1 MCCVNLLDKTL
12 EIKQESKWSILV
24 RYLYSYVK
32 YRFDKTILNFQYPFE
47 VRQLQTEHGEI
58 DKVFN
63 KSNK

>member
-12 EIKQESKWSILV
+12 EIKQESKLSILV

-47 VRQLQTEHGEI
+47 VRQLKTEHGEI

>member
-12 EIKQESKWSILV
+12 EIKQESKLSILV
-24 RYLYSYVK
+24 CYLYSYVK

-47 VRQLQTEHGEI
+47 VRQLKTEHGEI